1 MADLP
6 TRADLFNVGADE
18 LFARSA
24 ARAPGQ
30 RVSPEEVY
38 TEGSD
43 INMVLAGASAM
54 AEEVQ
59 RAAMLRSREQLLDGA
74 EGCALDRLCAER
86 SNGEVVRLQATPA
99 IGNVAI
105 TRTDTSA
112 GRVYAVGERVR
123 GDNGVEFEITAAVT
137 LAISNPGPVTASVR
151 ARVVG
156 TAGNLDAGTV
166 NGFAQPQVDGSV
178 CTNAQPMAGGD
189 GQETDGRLR
198 GRMRD
203 FYRGVRRGT
212 GPAIEFGA
220 RTVPGVRLA
229 TAVEEVN
236 DLGQE
241 TGIVNLYISDA
252 AGRANSALAAAVRL
266 ALREYRG
273 AGVYVF
279 VVASTPRYVS
289 IVYRLRFATGVDSR
303 LAFDAVRQRAVVSVN
318 SLAPQ
323 ATLELSMLT
332 EAARA
337 VPGVIVLQDAIVAPV
352 GDVIPATGEVI
363 RTTLELITAVA

>member
-6 TRADLFNVGADE
+6 TRADLFNVGANE

-43 INMVLAGASAM
+43 VNMLLAAGSAM

-59 RAAMLRSREQLLDGA
+59 RGAMLRSREQILDGA
-74 EGCALDRLCAER
+74 EGCALDRLCSER

-99 IGNVAI
+99 IGIITI

-123 GDNGVEFEITAAVT
+123 GTNGVEFELTSAVT
-137 LAISNPGPVTASVR
+137 LAIANAGPVTAPVR
-151 ARVVG
+151 ARVTGV
-156 TAGNLDAGTV
+156 AGNLDSGTV
-166 NGFAQPQVDGSV
+166 TAFVDPQGDGST
-178 CTNAQPMAGGD
+178 CTNAEPMAGGD
-189 GQETDGRLR
+189 SQETDGRLR

-212 GPAIEFGA
+212 IPAIEFGA

-229 TAVEEVN
+229 TAIEEV
-236 DLGQE
+236 DVLWQE
-241 TGIVNLYISDA
+241 TGIVRLYISDA
-252 AGRANSALAAAVRL
+252 AGRANSALAALVRL
-266 ALREYRG
+266 ALRDYRG

-279 VVASTPRYVS
+279 VVASTPRYEA
-289 IVYRLRFATGVDSR
+289 IVYRLRFAAGVDSR
-303 LAFDAVRQRAVVSVN
+303 LAFDAVRARALASVN
-318 SLAPQ
+318 ALAPQ
-323 ATLELSMLT
+323 ATLPLSLLT

-337 VPGVIVLQDAIVAPV
+337 IPGVIVLQDAIVAPV
-352 GDVIPATGEVI
+352 GDVVPAPGEVI
-363 RTTLELITAVA
+363 RTTLELITAVP